1 MLLPENCRDLETTAV
16 MLGRARKCLL
26 RREHIANDIGTENV
40 LEWDGVTRCGHVG
53 RGNFAHRCDDVHNLA
68 KFTRQVIYFAI
79 RQVNSRKASQVAH
92 GFSRDVRHN
101 PQV

>member
-1 MLLPENCRDLETTAV
+1 
-16 MLGRARKCLL
+16 MLGRTGERLLGRK
-26 RREHIANDIGTENV
+26 HVTDDIGTENV

-68 KFTRQVIYFAI
+68 KFTRQVLYFAI